1 MSPKSRGRPAG
12 RGKPKRKRLDPAR
25 ALFPA
30 DRMMSDTR
38 SVAQLDDVL
47 DVERWVS
54 GWLGQE
60 WVTAPLGEREPE
72 HDLCMG
78 VVGRACT
85 RPSPHGVVAVAALR
99 RVVPDTEHRMLDET
113 LAILAET
120 QPMPAWIGASGWT
133 PVAAWRAVDVWES
146 ERVLFVEFDGPQ
158 PHTLM
163 AQVYT
168 VGGIL
173 VDRLGLLRAGAAS
186 LWDEFR
192 DGDEVPMPLTAQPV
206 EEVLAEFADA
216 LRCTDTTWPRQ
227 DDPDV
232 VELRALAWARCRAYL
247 PAVSDWEPLEDEQ
260 RQRLVEDFV
269 AVGGVPVDEVTR
281 SLADLFL
288 DYGDGYITAGPLCWS
303 PGTVGLFLADW
314 LPRKAVLD
322 AQQRAALLETLRG
335 WLRFVLNRRGVDV
348 EWIEPVVAAVDEFA
362 PDFGE
367 AFDTESAWGPA
378 KQILTELSRRGVD
391 LTDQEEVERA
401 MSQLNA
407 ERLADRLR
415 ED

>member
-1 MSPKSRGRPAG
+1 
-12 RGKPKRKRLDPAR
+12 
-25 ALFPA
+25 
-30 DRMMSDTR
+30 MMSDAR
-38 SVAQLDDVL
+38 SIVQLADVL

-54 GWLGQE
+54 GWLGQA

-78 VVGRACT
+78 VSGRACT
-85 RPSPHGVVAVAALR
+85 KPSPHAVVAVAALR
-99 RVVPDTEHRMLDET
+99 RVVPETEHTMLDET

-163 AQVYT
+163 AQVGT

-186 LWDEFR
+186 LWDQFR
-192 DGDEVPMPLTAQPV
+192 DSDEAPMPLTAQPV
-206 EEVLAEFADA
+206 EKVLAEFADA
-216 LRCTDTTWPRQ
+216 LRWMDMTWPRQ
-227 DDPDV
+227 DGPDV

-247 PAVSDWEPLEDEQ
+247 PAGPDWEPLADEQ

-269 AVGGVPVDEVTR
+269 AAGGVPADGVTR
-281 SLADLFL
+281 SLVDLFL
-288 DYGDGYITAGPLCWS
+288 DYGDGYITGGPLCWS
-303 PGTVGLFLADW
+303 PGTVELFLADW

-322 AQQRAALLETLRG
+322 AQQRAELPETLRG
-335 WLRFVLNRRGVDV
+335 WLRFALSRRGVDA

-362 PDFGE
+362 PDFE
-367 AFDTESAWGPA
+367 ESFDTEATWGPA
-378 KQILTELSRRGVD
+378 KQILAELSRRGVD
-391 LTDQEEVERA
+391 LTDEKEVERA

-407 ERLADRLR
+407 ERLADRLH
-415 ED
+415 DD